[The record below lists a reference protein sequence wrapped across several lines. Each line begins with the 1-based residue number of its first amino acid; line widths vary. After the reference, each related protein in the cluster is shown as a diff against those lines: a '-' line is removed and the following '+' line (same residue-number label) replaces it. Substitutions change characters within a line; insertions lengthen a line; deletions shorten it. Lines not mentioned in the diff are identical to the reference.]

1 MEHAGPCVAVDV
13 VVAGA
18 LAAVEE
24 DAAATAAVVVASVGW
39 LGDGQSADTGLV
51 GERADSYSQQ
61 HWGCISK
68 DWAYRRSH
76 SAGAAAW
83 HGAAERYSR

>member
-1 MEHAGPCVAVDV
+1 MAPYVAVDA

-24 DAAATAAVVVASVGW
+24 DAAATVAAVVASVGRP
-39 LGDGQSADTGLV
+39 GDGQSADTGQV
-51 GERADSYSQQ
+51 GERADSYSRQ
-61 HWGCISK
+61 HWGCIWK

-76 SAGAAAW
+76 SAGAAVW